1 MSDQSPKK
9 ATFMT
14 ETSNLE
20 DEKSKKPDLA
30 SKQASDLK
38 PKSSGANS
46 QEGSE
51 SNEDEDY
58 SEEEEYYYTEEYQ
71 NPFYQD
77 PSTMNSNTAG
87 GGAAAAKAPKNTEL
101 QTEKTSDEIN
111 IVNDDVDENRA
122 ISAVAPK
129 ILEQDEGQIEIS
141 STPAFQCLEEV
152 CEFIICF
159 NF

>member
-14 ETSNLE
+14 EPSNLE
-20 DEKSKKPDLA
+20 EEKAKKADSL
-30 SKQASDLK
+30 SKQGSDLK

-46 QEGSE
+46 QDGSE

-77 PSTMNSNTAG
+77 PSTMNSN
-87 GGAAAAKAPKNTEL
+87 GAAAGAKAPKNQEL
-101 QTEKTSDEIN
+101 VTEKTSDEIN
-111 IVNDDVDENRA
+111 IVNDEDNRA

-129 ILEQDEGQIEIS
+129 IFEQDEGQIEIS

-152 CEFIICF
+152 SILSFIDLF
-159 NF
+159 